1 MRGDGVG
8 WEEVLSPN
16 RCVPP
21 QGAPRRSRYLAAA
34 LILATG
40 LVGLTTPAPARAA
53 LGGPSSS
60 VEADRAHLAARL
72 SSRTAATYA
81 VHTLTLSNNMVREYT
96 AANGTVFAVSWRGV
110 ARPDLRQLLGGYF
123 DTFQADNALHGGRRA
138 RRPMAV
144 NRSDFVVRTGGH
156 SGAFW
161 GVAIL
166 PRAAPAGFSAS
177 DLQ

>member
-1 MRGDGVG
+1 M
-8 WEEVLSPN
+8 
-16 RCVPP
+16 
-21 QGAPRRSRYLAAA
+21 
-34 LILATG
+34 
-40 LVGLTTPAPARAA
+40 
-53 LGGPSSS
+53 
-60 VEADRAHLAARL
+60 
-72 SSRTAATYA
+72 
-81 VHTLTLSNNMVREYT
+81 
-96 AANGTVFAVSWRGV
+96 FAVSWRGV

-123 DTFQADNALHGGRRA
+123 DTFQSDNALHGGRRS

-166 PRAAPAGFSAS
+166 PQAAPAGFSAS